1 MQTISRYL
9 LSQLVIAYVNGYH
22 GRNSKVYDRRLTL
35 HRGVSNPITFTFK
48 NEDQKAQDITSKT
61 YELNVVDS
69 ESKKS
74 VITKTLDNLN
84 TMSATSL
91 AIESDGSSTGTT
103 ARATVTNTN
112 VTGSFEVGFFL
123 DGTSISG
130 PVEITNVNSTNDAG
144 TTTQLTLRFSQ
155 QTIPSETVN
164 VTAGPKGSASCT
176 ITEGDLL
183 ELDAKFYNFSVREVK
198 SDGSREITY
207 ADTGYAAAG
216 TIELLDGAYPQ
227 FIPSTSV
234 SSFTLSSDIFTSST
248 IDAKPGI
255 NNNQALHTIA
265 IYPKNFSGTV
275 RVQGTM
281 VSTSPTDNDYFD
293 ITGASTVLDGASSVS
308 TLNFNGVYQN
318 VRFKAVRTSG
328 TTGRIDKILYRQ

>member
-1 MQTISRYL
+1 MQTVSRYL
-9 LSQLVIAYVNGYH
+9 LDQLVIAYINGYH

-35 HRGVSNPITFTFK
+35 HRGVNNPITFTFK
-48 NEDQKAQDITSKT
+48 NEDQKAQDITAKI
-61 YELNVVDS
+61 YEFNMIDS
-69 ESKKS
+69 ESKKA
-74 VITKTLDNLN
+74 VLTKTLDNLN

-91 AIESDGSSTGTT
+91 TIASDGSSTGTT
-103 ARATVTNTN
+103 ATATVTNTN
-112 VTGSFEVGFFL
+112 VTGSFKVGYFL

-130 PVEITNVNSTNDAG
+130 PVEITNVNSTNNAG
-144 TTTQLTLRFSQ
+144 TSTILTLKFNQ

-183 ELDAKFYNFSVREVK
+183 SLDAKFYNFAVREVK

-207 ADTGYAAAG
+207 SDTGYAAAG
-216 TIELLDGAYPQ
+216 TVELLDGAYPE

-234 SSFTLSSDIFTSST
+234 STFTLSSDTFTSSD
-248 IDAKPGI
+248 IPAKPGI

-265 IYPKNFSGTV
+265 VYPKNFSGTLK
-275 RVQGTM
+275 VQGTM
-281 VSTSPTDNDYFD
+281 VATSPNDNDYFT
-293 ITGASTVLDGASSVS
+293 ITNILFTSASSVS
-308 TLNFNGVYQN
+308 TSNFTGVFQN
-318 VRFKAVRTSG
+318 VRFIAERTTG